1 MGWNSSTKVMTAPI
15 SLDDAGDIQKATN
28 CESGDLGTCIT
39 TGTINKWAKHK
50 PQCSAALGEMTAA
63 QRASGNYGFDLSDGD
78 GTTTVYSNT
87 LSGALT
93 LALAS
98 SRGGDH
104 SGAGDWPY
112 LRPRGGSYDEYFRF
126 FDFLNPANHSSSG
139 YNANALEM
147 FSYTVPAA
155 PTNNHTTQYLTNFD
169 VTRTSGAELYL
180 SDFTKSGVSL
190 GNLYYGIVYRR
201 SGSASTYLAKSSTT
215 VNGLSSGSTAH
226 IEVTFPEP
234 ASYQGC
240 YVVTSASN
248 TGDGTG
254 DTIYLPNST
263 FTFTYTKI
271 PYTVYY
277 SISWPS
283 VTPTMTYN
291 STNDTY
297 DINLDILGYQ
307 FASNTSMSSNPE
319 TSGQNI
325 DLQLAVLYNGI
336 DIWNGTS
343 TVSSVLTLPST
354 RTAGSTNL
362 STIVSADA
370 ENFLHNVSAGSSVTI
385 RIQLIANGNNSQG
398 QSATL
403 SLVSGSGLDT
413 TVTVPTR

>member
-1 MGWNSSTKVMTAPI
+1 
-15 SLDDAGDIQKATN
+15 
-28 CESGDLGTCIT
+28 
-39 TGTINKWAKHK
+39 
-50 PQCSAALGEMTAA
+50 
-63 QRASGNYGFDLSDGD
+63 
-78 GTTTVYSNT
+78 
-87 LSGALT
+87 
-93 LALAS
+93 
-98 SRGGDH
+98 
-104 SGAGDWPY
+104 
-112 LRPRGGSYDEYFRF
+112 
-126 FDFLNPANHSSSG
+126 
-139 YNANALEM
+139 
-147 FSYTVPAA
+147 
-155 PTNNHTTQYLTNFD
+155 
-169 VTRTSGAELYL
+169 
-180 SDFTKSGVSL
+180 
-190 GNLYYGIVYRR
+190 
-201 SGSASTYLAKSSTT
+201 
-215 VNGLSSGSTAH
+215 
-226 IEVTFPEP
+226 
-234 ASYQGC
+234 
-240 YVVTSASN
+240 
-248 TGDGTG
+248 
-254 DTIYLPNST
+254 
-263 FTFTYTKI
+263 
-271 PYTVYY
+271 
-277 SISWPS
+277 
-283 VTPTMTYN
+283 MTYN